1 MSTDQSGFRF
11 GIEAEYLLADATT
24 FRPLAYHELDFSRL
38 NDLLESI
45 SVNELPPVTGLLP
58 QAPHRRVMP
67 YVVEGYHLPDPYA
80 AEPTLV
86 PKGIEIRTPV
96 CRSIEETVVVL
107 GELHARLQ
115 CRLAEAGLVATSLAH
130 HPYDDR
136 FEGPQGARSES
147 AWRWAMQAM
156 MTYGPD
162 VNVGLPPE
170 HRARIDVADLFA
182 KVNYYA
188 PAMTVF
194 SLAAPLHRGRLWSY
208 RGRIGKS
215 LRTFRRSTV
224 GQALEFHPEQPG
236 RLEFKCFD
244 MPSRPDEFR
253 AYLALWTAVLL
264 DDALR
269 GRSDEPTRHYEL
281 QAAAVNG
288 FNDAVLRDR
297 ATELVDRAASW
308 LERHGFG
315 PDLLRPLA
323 ERLEH
328 NRLPA
333 DEVIE
338 RIERGE
344 TIEAVLRDLSSF
356 AVVKNAASSPLNNMD
371 GRHPVE
377 HSSLFSQRTGEQV

>member
-1 MSTDQSGFRF
+1 MDSDQSGFRF
-11 GIEAEYLLADATT
+11 GIEAEYLLADAAT
-24 FRPLAYHELDFSRL
+24 FRPLVYLGLEFTRL

-45 SVNELPPVTGLLP
+45 SINDLPPLTGLLP
-58 QAPHRRVMP
+58 LAPHRRVMP
-67 YVVEGYHLPDPYA
+67 YLVEGYHLPDPDA
-80 AEPTLV
+80 AEPTLI

-115 CRLAEAGLVATSLAH
+115 RRLADAGLTATALAH
-130 HPYDDR
+130 HPYDDH
-136 FEGPQGARSES
+136 FDGPQGARSES

-170 HRARIDVADLFA
+170 HIAQINVADLFA

-188 PAMTVF
+188 PAMALF
-194 SLAAPLHRGRLWSY
+194 SLASPLHRGRLWSY
-208 RGRIGKS
+208 RGQIGKS

-224 GQALEFHPEQPG
+224 GQALELHPEQPG

-244 MPSRPDEFR
+244 MTSRPDDFR

-264 DDALR
+264 DDELH

-288 FNDAVLRDR
+288 FNDTALRDR
-297 ATELVDRAASW
+297 ATELLNRGGGA
-308 LERHGFG
+308 LERFGFD
-315 PDLLRPLA
+315 PELLRPLW
-323 ERLEH
+323 ERLRRE
-328 NRLPA
+328 RLPA
-333 DEVIE
+333 DEIIE

-344 TIEAVLRDLSSF
+344 TIEVVLRDLSKFTESND
-356 AVVKNAASSPLNNMD
+356 VAAFPPNVAYGQRFVQTMTPS
-371 GRHPVE
+371 
-377 HSSLFSQRTGEQV
+377 SQRALEQA